1 MCSVCLT
8 ADDLFFRTLE
18 DEGEKEVVAALAKAM
33 GKITSKAW
41 IRESNRA
48 ISKSIKA
55 MLSKSDVK
63 QGVKVLNS
71 QLEKDLAKIYTTE
84 EVKKLTAAIR
94 LMYRSFK
101 KVATDGLKISF
112 SFSQLD
118 KRAVKALSKEHP
130 FWINT
135 FYTKQLSK
143 RIADVSQKV
152 VIDQGLGRIEGGKAM
167 REILK
172 QDLSW
177 VGGPAEI
184 RGIDVIPARFA
195 GNVKGYTEIVSANAV
210 NRGRNFG
217 FISGYRDA
225 GIERYRWN
233 SVMDRRTSE
242 ICIELDGREFQVGK
256 AVGLMN
262 DLNAADSPEDV
273 KELNPWVSVKQ
284 LKQIAGKGSQA
295 KQSQNLSK
303 AGIMFPPA
311 HGRCRSVVEAVL

>member
-1 MCSVCLT
+1 MCAICLT
-8 ADDLFFRTLE
+8 ADDLLFRALE
-18 DEGEKEVVAALAKAM
+18 DEGEKEVVTALAKAM
-33 GKITSKAW
+33 GKITSRAW

-48 ISKSIKA
+48 ITRSIKA
-55 MLSKSDVK
+55 MLR
-63 QGVKVLNS
+63 KVDTKEGIKALES
-71 QLEKDLAKIYTTE
+71 QLEKDLAKIYTRE
-84 EVKKLTAAIR
+84 EARKITAAIR

-101 KVATDGLKISF
+101 KVAADGLNISF
-112 SFSQLD
+112 SFSQVD
-118 KRAVKALSKEHP
+118 KRAVKALAKEHP

-135 FYTKQLSK
+135 FYSKQLSK
-143 RIADVSQKV
+143 RIADAGSKV
-152 VIDQGLGRIEGGKAM
+152 VIEQGLGRVEGGRVM

-177 VGGPAEI
+177 AGGPAEI
-184 RGIDVIPARFA
+184 TGIDVIPARFA

-225 GIERYRWN
+225 GVERYRWN
-233 SVMDRRTSE
+233 SVLDKRTSE
-242 ICIELDGREFQVGK
+242 ICIELDGREFQVGR
-256 AVGLMN
+256 AVELMDEVN
-262 DLNAADSPEDV
+262 TADSPEDV

-295 KQSQNLSK
+295 KQSQNLSN